1 MPVIR
6 FSSDGSD
13 AEGVAPSKGG
23 KASVSPEV
31 DRITNNLRLSEHL
44 GQFIAGQVAG
54 QFQNENIAEMIKGR
68 NMIMIS
74 ASWG

>member
-6 FSSDGSD
+6 VSSGSES
-13 AEGVAPSKGG
+13 EGVGTVSQPSYSSK
-23 KASVSPEV
+23 EV
-31 DRITNNLRLSEHL
+31 TRITNNLRLSEHL
-44 GQFIAGQVAG
+44 GQFVAGQVAG
-54 QFQNENIAEMIKGR
+54 QFQNEDLADMLKGK

>member
-6 FSSDGSD
+6 TSTGDDEAENFSGRSSSFGSRD
-13 AEGVAPSKGG
+13 VTR
-23 KASVSPEV
+23 V
-31 DRITNNLRLSEHL
+31 TNNLQLSEHL
-44 GQFIAGQVAG
+44 GQFVAGQVAG
-54 QFQNENIAEMIKGR
+54 QFQNEDLAEMIKGK

>member
-6 FSSDGSD
+6 FSSDED
-13 AEGVAPSKGG
+13 EAEGVKGVSGASKD
-23 KASVSPEV
+23 V
-31 DRITNNLRLSEHL
+31 DRVTSNLRLSEHL
-44 GQFIAGQVAG
+44 GQYIAGQVAG
-54 QFQNENIAEMIKGR
+54 QFQNENIAEMIKGK